1 MEMLRVTIAALATCV
16 ALIAA
21 GCGDDDDEESS
32 ATSDAVEQSSDGS
45 DASYA
50 ISVDEFIAATD
61 KKEILQSYVANE
73 PNNCSKVDDDFV
85 LTASAA
91 ATEFA
96 ADAPLEDVI
105 IEICGE
111 PPPG

>member
-1 MEMLRVTIAALATCV
+1 MEMLRVMIVALAACLV
-16 ALIAA
+16 LAAA
-21 GCGDDDDEESS
+21 GCGDDDDESS
-32 ATSDAVEQSSDGS
+32 TSDAVEQSSDGS

-61 KKEILQSYVANE
+61 KKEILRAYVANE
-73 PNNCSKVDDDFV
+73 PNNCSDVDDDFV